1 MMSQAPPLET
11 TASIS
16 ARTGINRRTLNRW
29 QKSGTDI
36 RDPHAL
42 AARIAIM
49 PLKMDV
55 DASQAPAAC
64 DDAETYQDARRR
76 REIANANRAE
86 TIAARERGELIEAA
100 RIQHDGDAI
109 GRTVRRELEKLTND
123 MPPQLAGRNASEI
136 STILRREV
144 RAMLTRFSEYH
155 DEIFT
160 HQEP

>member
-1 MMSQAPPLET
+1 MSHKAET
-11 TASIS
+11 LVSIS

-36 RDPHAL
+36 HDPQAL
-42 AARIAIM
+42 AERIAIM
-49 PLKMDV
+49 PLRV
-55 DASQAPAAC
+55 DSTPPEPSPASAG
-64 DDAETYQDARRR
+64 DSNAESYSEARRR

-86 TIAARERGELIEAA
+86 TIAARERGELIESA

-136 STILRREV
+136 STILRRAV
-144 RAMLTRFSEYH
+144 REMLTRFSEYH

>member
-1 MMSQAPPLET
+1 MSHKPET
-11 TASIS
+11 IVSIS

-36 RDPHAL
+36 RDDKQL
-42 AARIAIM
+42 AERIAIM
-49 PLKMDV
+49 PLRV
-55 DASQAPAAC
+55 DSMPPEPSQPSAGNAG
-64 DDAETYQDARRR
+64 AESYSDARRR
-76 REIANANRAE
+76 KEIANANRAE

-136 STILRREV
+136 STILRREI